1 MLNTPVTS
9 EHAAAK
15 YLLDGGGGALVT
27 MQGGR
32 FVPLALL
39 DMLDANTGRMRVR
52 RVDVDSTTYAIARRY
67 MIRLRKDDFASDE
80 TIKQYADLA
89 GMDVAAF
96 RNRFEPLVGSE
107 RAAIDASR
115 LNFQFGFNAPEA
127 RSNGLGRSD
136 ERVIGRNQSLLACD
150 LHEVDVLNRAIPE
163 HDDLVL
169 GALEKEFDGGMA
181 ELGREY
187 PVRRN

>member
-1 MLNTPVTS
+1 MSKDIGYELRCIDPIPFDAEYTRDLGY
-9 EHAAAK
+9 AAAK

-39 DMLDANTGRMRVR
+39 DMLDATTGRMRVR

-96 RNRFEPLVGSE
+96 RKRFEPLVGSE
-107 RAAIDASR
+107 RPP
-115 LNFQFGFNAPEA
+115 LT
-127 RSNGLGRSD
+127 L
-136 ERVIGRNQSLLACD
+136 
-150 LHEVDVLNRAIPE
+150 
-163 HDDLVL
+163 
-169 GALEKEFDGGMA
+169 
-181 ELGREY
+181 
-187 PVRRN
+187 PV